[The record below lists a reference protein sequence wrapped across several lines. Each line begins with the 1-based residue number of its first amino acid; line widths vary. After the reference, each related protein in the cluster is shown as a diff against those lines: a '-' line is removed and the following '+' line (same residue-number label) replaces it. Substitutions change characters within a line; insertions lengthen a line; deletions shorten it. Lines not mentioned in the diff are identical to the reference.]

1 MAHLDLFR
9 VLFLT
14 NNCIKVYADF
24 QKQITKNFKRNSITM
39 EKNLYIDASH
49 PDETRIVLKSDS
61 SIEEYEYENKN
72 KVNFKNNIYL
82 GTVSRVEPSL
92 QAAFINFGRLKHGFL
107 AFNDIQSDYYQ
118 IPTEDK
124 DKLRE
129 AEEKIREDLKNTNQ
143 TDINNPFN
151 GDDDGNGNKT
161 SIENE
166 GDSKIN
172 IEENSDF
179 NQKNIEKK
187 KYREKLGNTYGL
199 KRYKIQEVVKPGQV
213 ILIQVIK
220 EERGQKGAALTTFIS
235 LAGKYMVL
243 MPNTAKGGGISRKI
257 FNSSDRNKIR
267 KILNEIEIPK
277 SMGVIVR
284 TAGANKTK
292 NEIEKDFMN
301 TATTWD
307 QIKTKAV
314 ESNAPALIYEEGDII
329 KRALRDIYDN
339 ETKNVYVDGN
349 EGYQKAKAFMKEL
362 VPKNVKFVKKFRGKI
377 PLFHEAGIEKSLN
390 NIFEPTVKLKSGGYL
405 VINPTEALVAI
416 DINSGQ
422 STKATN
428 IEKTALNTNLESA
441 EEIARQLKI
450 RDLSGLIVIDFID
463 MINFHNRRMVERKM
477 RDSIKKDRARIQV
490 GRISN
495 FGLLEMTRQ
504 RLREGSVNWET
515 NLSLES
521 FALKI
526 IKKIEML
533 AFTNK
538 IKFINA
544 YVPEK
549 VKLYVDVTLKKE
561 IEYFQDKYSFVITF
575 FSEPTLIIP
584 EYKILLLN
592 KNKKIV
598 TNIESIN
605 SKGLIDITKVKK
617 TKSESVKKIKKVVKL
632 NKEKKT
638 KSTKK
643 IVKKKKLKSP
653 RTLWVRRKK

>member
-1 MAHLDLFR
+1 
-9 VLFLT
+9 
-14 NNCIKVYADF
+14 
-24 QKQITKNFKRNSITM
+24 M

-49 PDETRIVLKSDS
+49 PDETRIVLKSAS

-72 KVNFKNNIYL
+72 KINFKNNIYL

-92 QAAFINFGRLKHGFL
+92 QAAFINFGRTKHGFL

-124 DKLRE
+124 DKLQE
-129 AEEKIREDLKNTNQ
+129 AEEKIREDLKNSNTN
-143 TDINNPFN
+143 DVINEEADETSQDKQNKNFS
-151 GDDDGNGNKT
+151 DDNKELQVENIELKNNGN
-161 SIENE
+161 N
-166 GDSKIN
+166 D
-172 IEENSDF
+172 
-179 NQKNIEKK
+179 KK
-187 KYREKLGNTYGL
+187 QYREKLRNTYGV
-199 KRYKIQEVVKPGQV
+199 KKYRIQEVIKPGQV

-235 LAGKYMVL
+235 LAGKYIVL

-257 FNSSDRNKIR
+257 FNASDRSKIR
-267 KILNEIEIPK
+267 TILNAIEIPK

-292 NEIEKDFMN
+292 NEIEKDFQN
-301 TATTWD
+301 TSSTWEL
-307 QIKTKAV
+307 IKEKAV
-314 ESNAPALIYEEGDII
+314 ESISPSLVYEEGDII

-339 ETKNVYVDGN
+339 ETKNIYVDGN
-349 EGYQKAKAFMKEL
+349 EGYQKAKTFMKEL
-362 VPKNVKFVKKFRGKI
+362 VPKNLKYVKKYRGKI
-377 PLFHEAGIEKSLN
+377 PLFHDAGIEKDLN

-422 STKATN
+422 STKQIN
-428 IEKTALNTNLESA
+428 IEKTALNTNLEAA
-441 EEIARQLKI
+441 EEISRQLKI

-463 MINFHNRRMVERKM
+463 MMNFYNRRLVEKKM
-477 RDSIKKDRARIQV
+477 RESIKKDRARIQV
-490 GRISN
+490 GKISN

-504 RLREGSVNWET
+504 RLREGSINWET

-521 FALKI
+521 FSLKI

-544 YVPEK
+544 SVPEK
-549 VKLYVDVTLKKE
+549 SKLYIESVLKKE
-561 IEYFQDKYSFVITF
+561 IDFFQDKYKFKI
-575 FSEPTLIIP
+575 EIIADPELIIP
-584 EYKILLLN
+584 EYKINLLT

-598 TNIESIN
+598 NKIENINKIEAIT
-605 SKGLIDITKVKK
+605 LI
-617 TKSESVKKIKKVVKL
+617 
-632 NKEKKT
+632 KEKKL
-638 KSTKK
+638 KK
-643 IVKKKKLKSP
+643 YILNLKKFV
-653 RTLWVRRKK
+653 TLITRIQQITTMLIILYRYIPYLWLFIMKYII